1 MKKRYHIYKYRFI
14 IIKPEFSLLNLN
26 KNKYLILMLKKLH
39 YINQIYYIKNEMK
52 KIWFIM
58 FMIFMKLL

>member
-52 KIWFIM
+52 KI
-58 FMIFMKLL
+58 